1 MDALASAYD
10 SDDAS
15 SPSDEK
21 EGETSGLNFEE
32 SASMLQAIK
41 EKYNTDSAPRVADK
55 VVYTLYWL
63 ANNSVLLLDLKF
75 RIIINLRIYNYF
87 QYISKSYPCPN
98 IFCLHKP

>member
-10 SDDAS
+10 SDNAS
-15 SPSDEK
+15 SPSEK

-55 VVYTLYWL
+55 VVYTSYWL
-63 ANNSVLLLDLKF
+63 ANSSVLLLDLKF
-75 RIIINLRIYNYF
+75 RIIINLGIYNNF
-87 QYISKSYPCPN
+87 QYISKSCPCPN